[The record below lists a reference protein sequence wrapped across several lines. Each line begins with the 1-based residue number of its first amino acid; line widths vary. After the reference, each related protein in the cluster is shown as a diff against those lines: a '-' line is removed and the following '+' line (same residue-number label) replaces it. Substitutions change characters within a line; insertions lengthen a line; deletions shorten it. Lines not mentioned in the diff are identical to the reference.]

1 MTIKKTRK
9 VHTEKFKQETTSL
22 AAHLGVATAAKE
34 LGLNDSQIYDW
45 RSKKVKKACTSHREA
60 ELAIEEVELK
70 RQLA

>member
-34 LGLNDSQIYDW
+34 PGINL
-45 RSKKVKKACTSHREA
+45 
-60 ELAIEEVELK
+60 
-70 RQLA
+70 